1 MAAHRSPELRSTAVA
16 IFFNFDPVLI
26 TDFLY
31 LFSSQD
37 SNFGE
42 FNRWRLPM
50 ILAPDEEPP
59 GISPVTGTWTLS
71 FLATGDG
78 LQAV

>member
-1 MAAHRSPELRSTAVA
+1 MAAHRSPELRRTAVA
-16 IFFNFDPVLI
+16 ILFNFNPVLI
-26 TDFLY
+26 TDFLTY
-31 LFSSQD
+31 FPSQD

-50 ILAPDEEPP
+50 ILAPDQEPP
-59 GISPVTGTWTLS
+59 GISPVTGTWILS
-71 FLATGDG
+71 FLATRDG